1 MESDIKN
8 CITAISKVV
17 TEDGITV
24 LFQPVVSLLSRS
36 VIGFE
41 AFARGVDEKGETI
54 APPGCLFNSSLPIQ
68 AQLKVEE
75 LCLKKS
81 LESYKPLYEKY
92 SDMLLYL
99 NINCGVYC
107 RAEDK
112 GRGPHQLAEL
122 YKYSPRMIVF
132 EMDAVQ
138 LIENPPL
145 EMIRGVREKGYRLCV
160 DNVLP
165 SFDCIDRLHII
176 KPDFVKIDRKFYG
189 GIEKSKRIKKK
200 LASIAT
206 LFSLCGVLPVAKGV
220 ETELEAVSL
229 MQSGFYMQ
237 QGYFYSDSAEA
248 DGKEDSFADKI
259 SRISKFVK
267 GEKRDK
273 SAQSSE
279 NFKNSHILLKS
290 TITSLQQGGDEDMN
304 RILDEL
310 VKKNDNVVSVYILDS
325 SGKQRSK
332 RLAGKAAD
340 PFGLRV
346 IPSVVGSDHSSQD
359 YFIYLNSGLE
369 KAAGERCPDAL
380 CNERYNYL
388 AGFYYKEGSR
398 RGKILVLEYVNS
410 SQEEAKD

>member
-1 MESDIKN
+1 MEGDIKS

-17 TEDGITV
+17 TEDGLTI
-24 LFQPVVSLLSRS
+24 LFQPVVSLLSRA
-36 VIGFE
+36 VVGFE

-54 APPGCLFNSSLPIQ
+54 ASPGCLFNSSLPIQ

-99 NINCGVYC
+99 NINCGVYS

-112 GRGPHQLAEL
+112 EHGPHQLAEL

-132 EMDAVQ
+132 EMDAAQ
-138 LIENPPL
+138 LKENPPL
-145 EMIRGVREKGYRLCV
+145 EMIRVVREKGYRLCV

-165 SFDCIDRLHII
+165 SFECMDRLHII
-176 KPDFVKIDRKFYG
+176 KPDFVKIDRKFYE

-200 LASIAT
+200 LTSIAT
-206 LFSLCGVLPVAKGV
+206 LFFLCSVIPVAKGV

-237 QGYFYSDSAEA
+237 QGFFYSDSAETE
-248 DGKEDSFADKI
+248 GKEDSFKAKVN
-259 SRISKFVK
+259 RISKSVNGDMK
-267 GEKRDK
+267 TESEDVREKFRD
-273 SAQSSE
+273 
-279 NFKNSHILLKS
+279 SHLLLKS
-290 TITSLQQGGDEDMN
+290 TMTRLQQEGDGDMN
-304 RILDEL
+304 RILEEL
-310 VKKNDNVVSVYILDS
+310 VKKNDSVVSVYILDS

-332 RLAGKAAD
+332 RLVGKAAD

-346 IPSVVGSDHSSQD
+346 LPSVVGSDHSTQD
-359 YFIYLNSGLE
+359 YFTYLNSGFEKSAGSAVLMSFVVPDIIIWQDFIIK
-369 KAAGERCPDAL
+369 KAADG
-380 CNERYNYL
+380 
-388 AGFYYKEGSR
+388 
-398 RGKILVLEYVNS
+398 V
-410 SQEEAKD
+410 